1 MKAKNIKTKDFIDG
15 TFLVK
20 QGFID
25 WLPVI
30 FLVLVLIIIYITNRY
45 NIEKT
50 AKEIDKLQVEIEY
63 LQKKHSEQ
71 KGLYQKQTQ
80 MLELEK
86 VLAEKG
92 IKVSKEEQ
100 KQIILIPEN
109 NIKDKKK

>member
-1 MKAKNIKTKDFIDG
+1 MKKKNIKTKDFIDG
-15 TFLVK
+15 NFLVK
-20 QGFID
+20 ESFIN

-30 FLVLVLIIIYITNRY
+30 FLVLILIIVYITNRY

-50 AKEIDKLQVEIEY
+50 AKEIDRLEKEVEQ

-71 KGLYQKQTQ
+71 KGQYQKQTQ

-86 VLAEKG
+86 ILAEKG
-92 IKVSKEEQ
+92 IKVSKQEQ

-109 NIKDKKK
+109 NKTDKKK

>member
-1 MKAKNIKTKDFIDG
+1 MKKKNIKTKDFIDG

-20 QGFID
+20 QGFIG
-25 WLPVI
+25 WLPFI
-30 FLVLVLIIIYITNRY
+30 FLLLLLIILYISNRY

-50 AKEIDKLQVEIEY
+50 AKQIDKLETEIGY

-86 VLAEKG
+86 VLTDKG
-92 IKVSKEEQ
+92 IKVSKQEQ
-100 KQIILIPEN
+100 KQIILIPDN
-109 NIKDKKK
+109 SNKNKK

>member
-1 MKAKNIKTKDFIDG
+1 MKKKNIKTKDFIDG
-15 TFLVK
+15 NFLVK
-20 QGFID
+20 KSFIS

-30 FLVLVLIIIYITNRY
+30 FLVLILIIVYITNRY

-50 AKEIDKLQVEIEY
+50 AKEIDRLEKKVEQ

-71 KGLYQKQTQ
+71 KGQYQKQTQ

-86 VLAEKG
+86 ILAEKG
-92 IKVSKEEQ
+92 IKVSKQEQ

-109 NIKDKKK
+109 NKTDKKK